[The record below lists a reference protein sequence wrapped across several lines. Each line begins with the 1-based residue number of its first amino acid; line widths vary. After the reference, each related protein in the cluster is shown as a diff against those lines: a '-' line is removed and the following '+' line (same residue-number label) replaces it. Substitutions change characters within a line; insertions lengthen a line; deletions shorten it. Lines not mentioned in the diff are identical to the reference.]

1 MKEML
6 HYLKP
11 YWRGLLAATIA
22 VAISTVCDLLLPAI
36 MSEILNK
43 GVYRADFAYIVRCCA
58 IMAAVA
64 LVGLGTVL
72 LGSKISNDVVAS
84 FCADLRAAVFR
95 KVNQMS
101 FEEFGELGTAALV
114 TRCSHDVETVS
125 WIAAELSGTVIMI
138 PVLFFGG
145 VVLSLRKD
153 VALSLTM
160 LAFVPVILTIV
171 IFIGKKIDGIWEVS
185 DKFVDRQNEI
195 MRERLRGIRVIR
207 AFNSE
212 KREHE
217 RVSGATRIMVDS
229 FIRGNVAMGAI
240 SPLAT
245 FLLNVAAVLIV
256 LLMRA
261 DAAFEGLMDMLPDTD
276 WSEPLLS
283 LFFGVFA
290 GWILYSRGVGLKYAE
305 KNGKEAKSFHGFS
318 AITVNILL
326 GTVCLIYAVYLLSQ
340 LAYLGGGF
348 AGILPDGYT
357 LAEYAR
363 RGFFEMAWL
372 SFINLG
378 LMCLAMGLVEKKAG
392 APALTR
398 GLCLFLGLAALFLI
412 AAASAK
418 MLLYIGGYGL
428 TRKRVLTEVF
438 MLWLG
443 VTTILVSVWLF
454 KPRFPYMKGAVIC
467 ALILGCVTFWA
478 DVDAQVARYNVR
490 AYQSGQLETIDMG
503 HMSSLGD
510 GALPYIKELT
520 HDRDPEIASTA
531 MDILENS
538 YCSISDF
545 RSWTYTESAARRA
558 VDAD

>member
-1 MKEML
+1 MGITISPWMIAFLMLMTGFAGFVDSAAGGGGLISLPAYLFAGLPPHYTYATNKFSAACGTTFATASFFKSGAMNVKVGVLAAIGSFAGSALGAHIVLLLSDEML
-6 HYLKP
+6 
-11 YWRGLLAATIA
+11 RTMMFI
-22 VAISTVCDLLLPAI
+22 ILP
-36 MSEILNK
+36 
-43 GVYRADFAYIVRCCA
+43 
-58 IMAAVA
+58 
-64 LVGLGTVL
+64 
-72 LGSKISNDVVAS
+72 
-84 FCADLRAAVFR
+84 
-95 KVNQMS
+95 
-101 FEEFGELGTAALV
+101 
-114 TRCSHDVETVS
+114 
-125 WIAAELSGTVIMI
+125 
-138 PVLFFGG
+138 
-145 VVLSLRKD
+145 
-153 VALSLTM
+153 
-160 LAFVPVILTIV
+160 
-171 IFIGKKIDGIWEVS
+171 
-185 DKFVDRQNEI
+185 
-195 MRERLRGIRVIR
+195 
-207 AFNSE
+207 
-212 KREHE
+212 
-217 RVSGATRIMVDS
+217 
-229 FIRGNVAMGAI
+229 
-240 SPLAT
+240 
-245 FLLNVAAVLIV
+245 VAAVLIF

-340 LAYLGGGF
+340 LAYLGSGF

-418 MLLYIGGYGL
+418 MLLYISGYGL

-478 DVDAQVARYNVR
+478 DVDTQVARYNVR

-510 GALPYIKELT
+510 GALPYIKGLT

-545 RSWTYTESAARRA
+545 RSWTYTESAARKA

>member
-1 MKEML
+1 ML
-6 HYLKP
+6 
-11 YWRGLLAATIA
+11 
-22 VAISTVCDLLLPAI
+22 
-36 MSEILNK
+36 
-43 GVYRADFAYIVRCCA
+43 
-58 IMAAVA
+58 
-64 LVGLGTVL
+64 
-72 LGSKISNDVVAS
+72 
-84 FCADLRAAVFR
+84 
-95 KVNQMS
+95 
-101 FEEFGELGTAALV
+101 
-114 TRCSHDVETVS
+114 
-125 WIAAELSGTVIMI
+125 
-138 PVLFFGG
+138 
-145 VVLSLRKD
+145 
-153 VALSLTM
+153 
-160 LAFVPVILTIV
+160 
-171 IFIGKKIDGIWEVS
+171 IF
-185 DKFVDRQNEI
+185 
-195 MRERLRGIRVIR
+195 
-207 AFNSE
+207 
-212 KREHE
+212 
-217 RVSGATRIMVDS
+217 
-229 FIRGNVAMGAI
+229 
-240 SPLAT
+240 
-245 FLLNVAAVLIV
+245 

-276 WSEPLLS
+276 WSEPVIS

-290 GWILYSRGVGLKYAE
+290 GWILYSRGVGLKYGE
-305 KNGKEAKSFHGFS
+305 KNGKEGKRFRGFS

-378 LMCLAMGLVEKKAG
+378 LMCLVMALVEKKTG
-392 APALTR
+392 VPALTK

-443 VTTILVSVWLF
+443 VTTILVSVWLL

-467 ALILGCVTFWA
+467 ALILGCVTFWG
-478 DVDAQVARYNVR
+478 DVDTFVARYNVR
-490 AYQSGQLETIDMG
+490 AYQSGRLETIDMG
-503 HMSSLGD
+503 HMGCLGD

-520 HDRDPEIASTA
+520 RDSDPEIASA
-531 MDILENS
+531 AEDILENS

-545 RSWTYTESAARRA
+545 RSWTYTASAARRA
-558 VDAD
+558 VD

>member
-1 MKEML
+1 MGGFLSFVKKEAL
-6 HYLKP
+6 H
-11 YWRGLLAATIA
+11 
-22 VAISTVCDLLLPAI
+22 
-36 MSEILNK
+36 
-43 GVYRADFAYIVRCCA
+43 IVR
-58 IMAAVA
+58 
-64 LVGLGTVL
+64 
-72 LGSKISNDVVAS
+72 DP
-84 FCADLRAAVFR
+84 R
-95 KVNQMS
+95 
-101 FEEFGELGTAALV
+101 
-114 TRCSHDVETVS
+114 
-125 WIAAELSGTVIMI
+125 
-138 PVLFFGG
+138 
-145 VVLSLRKD
+145 
-153 VALSLTM
+153 TM
-160 LAFVPVILTIV
+160 
-171 IFIGKKIDGIWEVS
+171 
-185 DKFVDRQNEI
+185 
-195 MRERLRGIRVIR
+195 
-207 AFNSE
+207 
-212 KREHE
+212 
-217 RVSGATRIMVDS
+217 
-229 FIRGNVAMGAI
+229 
-240 SPLAT
+240 
-245 FLLNVAAVLIV
+245 LIV

-478 DVDAQVARYNVR
+478 DVDTQVARYNVR

-503 HMSSLGD
+503 HMGCLGD

-520 HDRDPEIASTA
+520 HDRAPEIASTA

-545 RSWTYTESAARRA
+545 RSWTYTESAARKA

>member
-1 MKEML
+1 MEERTLPRYPAGKREL
-6 HYLKP
+6 IF
-11 YWRGLLAATIA
+11 GLL
-22 VAISTVCDLLLPAI
+22 VLLFGTFTWN
-36 MSEILNK
+36 SILY
-43 GVYRADFAYIVRCCA
+43 GGFCLGFALG
-58 IMAAVA
+58 AVA
-64 LVGLGTVL
+64 LTGCSFWYL
-72 LGSKISNDVVAS
+72 LRCGFRPGKYEAALLILAAVIFAGFARSSDSDVKAGMLLMALFAVNLS
-84 FCADLRAAVFR
+84 FCRMAGQSRREPGGIASALDAPRAIFVLGVGSMSAAVRGLNDAR
-95 KVNQMS
+95 KNA
-101 FEEFGELGTAALV
+101 GTAGKRGGAAILGVLIAL
-114 TRCSHDVETVS
+114 
-125 WIAAELSGTVIMI
+125 
-138 PVLFFGG
+138 P
-145 VVLSLRKD
+145 
-153 VALSLTM
+153 
-160 LAFVPVILTIV
+160 
-171 IFIGKKIDGIWEVS
+171 
-185 DKFVDRQNEI
+185 
-195 MRERLRGIRVIR
+195 
-207 AFNSE
+207 
-212 KREHE
+212 
-217 RVSGATRIMVDS
+217 
-229 FIRGNVAMGAI
+229 
-240 SPLAT
+240 
-245 FLLNVAAVLIV
+245 VAAVLIV

-283 LFFGVFA
+283 LSFGVFA

-418 MLLYIGGYGL
+418 MLLYISGYGL
-428 TRKRVLTEVF
+428 TRKRVLTEIF

-454 KPRFPYMKGAVIC
+454 KLRLPYMKGAVIC

-478 DVDAQVARYNVR
+478 DVDTQVARYNVR

-503 HMSSLGD
+503 HMGCLGD

-545 RSWTYTESAARRA
+545 RSWTYTESAARKA

>member
-1 MKEML
+1 MIL
-6 HYLKP
+6 GVL
-11 YWRGLLAATIA
+11 IA
-22 VAISTVCDLLLPAI
+22 LP
-36 MSEILNK
+36 
-43 GVYRADFAYIVRCCA
+43 
-58 IMAAVA
+58 
-64 LVGLGTVL
+64 
-72 LGSKISNDVVAS
+72 
-84 FCADLRAAVFR
+84 
-95 KVNQMS
+95 
-101 FEEFGELGTAALV
+101 
-114 TRCSHDVETVS
+114 
-125 WIAAELSGTVIMI
+125 
-138 PVLFFGG
+138 
-145 VVLSLRKD
+145 
-153 VALSLTM
+153 
-160 LAFVPVILTIV
+160 
-171 IFIGKKIDGIWEVS
+171 
-185 DKFVDRQNEI
+185 
-195 MRERLRGIRVIR
+195 
-207 AFNSE
+207 
-212 KREHE
+212 
-217 RVSGATRIMVDS
+217 
-229 FIRGNVAMGAI
+229 
-240 SPLAT
+240 
-245 FLLNVAAVLIV
+245 VAAVLIV

-478 DVDAQVARYNVR
+478 DVDTQVARYNVR

-503 HMSSLGD
+503 HMGCLGD

-520 HDRDPEIASTA
+520 HDRAPEIASTA

-545 RSWTYTESAARRA
+545 RSWTYTESAARKA

>member
-1 MKEML
+1 MEERTLPRYPAGKREL
-6 HYLKP
+6 IF
-11 YWRGLLAATIA
+11 GLL
-22 VAISTVCDLLLPAI
+22 VLLFGTFTWN
-36 MSEILNK
+36 SILY
-43 GVYRADFAYIVRCCA
+43 GGFCLGFALG
-58 IMAAVA
+58 AVA
-64 LVGLGTVL
+64 LTGCSFWYL
-72 LGSKISNDVVAS
+72 LRCGFRPGKYEAALLILAAVIFAGFARSSDSDVKAGMLLMALFAVNLS
-84 FCADLRAAVFR
+84 FCRMAGQSRREPGGIASALDAPRALFTLGVGSMSAAVRGLNDAR
-95 KVNQMS
+95 KNA
-101 FEEFGELGTAALV
+101 GTAGKRGGAAILGVLIAL
-114 TRCSHDVETVS
+114 
-125 WIAAELSGTVIMI
+125 
-138 PVLFFGG
+138 P
-145 VVLSLRKD
+145 
-153 VALSLTM
+153 
-160 LAFVPVILTIV
+160 
-171 IFIGKKIDGIWEVS
+171 
-185 DKFVDRQNEI
+185 
-195 MRERLRGIRVIR
+195 
-207 AFNSE
+207 
-212 KREHE
+212 
-217 RVSGATRIMVDS
+217 
-229 FIRGNVAMGAI
+229 
-240 SPLAT
+240 
-245 FLLNVAAVLIV
+245 VAAVLIV

-478 DVDAQVARYNVR
+478 DVDTQVARYNVR

-545 RSWTYTESAARRA
+545 RSWTYTESAARKA
-558 VDAD
+558 VETD

>member
-1 MKEML
+1 MGITISPWMMAFLMLMTGFAGFVDSAAGGGGLISLPAYLFAGLPPHYTYATNKFSAACGTTFATANFFKSGAINVKVGVLAAIGSFAGSALGAHIVLLLSDEML
-6 HYLKP
+6 
-11 YWRGLLAATIA
+11 RTMMFI
-22 VAISTVCDLLLPAI
+22 ILP
-36 MSEILNK
+36 
-43 GVYRADFAYIVRCCA
+43 
-58 IMAAVA
+58 
-64 LVGLGTVL
+64 
-72 LGSKISNDVVAS
+72 
-84 FCADLRAAVFR
+84 
-95 KVNQMS
+95 
-101 FEEFGELGTAALV
+101 
-114 TRCSHDVETVS
+114 
-125 WIAAELSGTVIMI
+125 
-138 PVLFFGG
+138 
-145 VVLSLRKD
+145 
-153 VALSLTM
+153 
-160 LAFVPVILTIV
+160 
-171 IFIGKKIDGIWEVS
+171 
-185 DKFVDRQNEI
+185 
-195 MRERLRGIRVIR
+195 
-207 AFNSE
+207 
-212 KREHE
+212 
-217 RVSGATRIMVDS
+217 
-229 FIRGNVAMGAI
+229 
-240 SPLAT
+240 
-245 FLLNVAAVLIV
+245 VAAVLIV

-478 DVDAQVARYNVR
+478 DVDTQVARYNVR

-510 GALPYIKELT
+510 GALPYIKGLT
-520 HDRDPEIASTA
+520 HDHDPEIASTA

-545 RSWTYTESAARRA
+545 RSWTYTESAARKA
-558 VDAD
+558 VETD

>member
-1 MKEML
+1 MEERTLPRYPAGKREL
-6 HYLKP
+6 IF
-11 YWRGLLAATIA
+11 GLL
-22 VAISTVCDLLLPAI
+22 VLLFGTFTWN
-36 MSEILNK
+36 SILY
-43 GVYRADFAYIVRCCA
+43 GGFCLGFALG
-58 IMAAVA
+58 AVA
-64 LVGLGTVL
+64 LTGCSLWYL
-72 LGSKISNDVVAS
+72 LRCGFRPGKYEAALLTLAAVIFAGFARSSDSDVKAGMLLMALFAVNLS
-84 FCADLRAAVFR
+84 FCRMAGQSAAVRGLNDAR
-95 KVNQMS
+95 KNA
-101 FEEFGELGTAALV
+101 GTA
-114 TRCSHDVETVS
+114 
-125 WIAAELSGTVIMI
+125 
-138 PVLFFGG
+138 
-145 VVLSLRKD
+145 
-153 VALSLTM
+153 
-160 LAFVPVILTIV
+160 
-171 IFIGKKIDGIWEVS
+171 GK
-185 DKFVDRQNEI
+185 R
-195 MRERLRGIRVIR
+195 
-207 AFNSE
+207 
-212 KREHE
+212 
-217 RVSGATRIMVDS
+217 SGA
-229 FIRGNVAMGAI
+229 AI
-240 SPLAT
+240 LGVLIALP
-245 FLLNVAAVLIV
+245 VAAVLIV

-418 MLLYIGGYGL
+418 MLLYISGYGL

-478 DVDAQVARYNVR
+478 DVDTQVARYNVR
-490 AYQSGQLETIDMG
+490 AYQSGRLETIDME

-510 GALPYIKELT
+510 GALPYIKGLT

-558 VDAD
+558 VD

>member
-1 MKEML
+1 
-6 HYLKP
+6 
-11 YWRGLLAATIA
+11 
-22 VAISTVCDLLLPAI
+22 
-36 MSEILNK
+36 
-43 GVYRADFAYIVRCCA
+43 
-58 IMAAVA
+58 
-64 LVGLGTVL
+64 
-72 LGSKISNDVVAS
+72 
-84 FCADLRAAVFR
+84 
-95 KVNQMS
+95 
-101 FEEFGELGTAALV
+101 
-114 TRCSHDVETVS
+114 
-125 WIAAELSGTVIMI
+125 
-138 PVLFFGG
+138 
-145 VVLSLRKD
+145 
-153 VALSLTM
+153 
-160 LAFVPVILTIV
+160 
-171 IFIGKKIDGIWEVS
+171 
-185 DKFVDRQNEI
+185 
-195 MRERLRGIRVIR
+195 
-207 AFNSE
+207 
-212 KREHE
+212 
-217 RVSGATRIMVDS
+217 
-229 FIRGNVAMGAI
+229 
-240 SPLAT
+240 
-245 FLLNVAAVLIV
+245 
-256 LLMRA
+256 MRA

-283 LFFGVFA
+283 LFFGAFA
-290 GWILYSRGVGLKYAE
+290 GWILYSRGVGLKYGE
-305 KNGKEAKSFHGFS
+305 KNGKEAKRFHGFS

-418 MLLYIGGYGL
+418 MLLYISGYGL

-478 DVDAQVARYNVR
+478 DVDTQVARYNVR

-510 GALPYIKELT
+510 GALPYIKGLT
-520 HDRDPEIASTA
+520 HDHDPEIASTA

-558 VDAD
+558 VD

>member
-1 MKEML
+1 MEERTLPRYSAGKREL
-6 HYLKP
+6 IF
-11 YWRGLLAATIA
+11 GLL
-22 VAISTVCDLLLPAI
+22 VLLFGTFTWN
-36 MSEILNK
+36 SILY
-43 GVYRADFAYIVRCCA
+43 GGFCLGFALG
-58 IMAAVA
+58 AVA
-64 LVGLGTVL
+64 LTGCSFWYL
-72 LGSKISNDVVAS
+72 LRCGFRPGKYEAALLILAAAIFAGFARSSDSGIKMEMLLMALFAVNLS
-84 FCADLRAAVFR
+84 FCRMAGQSRREPGGIASALDAPRALCTLGVGSMSAAVGE
-95 KVNQMS
+95 KLTLAIEYAGKNKLPLIL
-101 FEEFGELGTAALV
+101 FGAAILGVLIAL
-114 TRCSHDVETVS
+114 
-125 WIAAELSGTVIMI
+125 
-138 PVLFFGG
+138 P
-145 VVLSLRKD
+145 
-153 VALSLTM
+153 
-160 LAFVPVILTIV
+160 
-171 IFIGKKIDGIWEVS
+171 
-185 DKFVDRQNEI
+185 
-195 MRERLRGIRVIR
+195 
-207 AFNSE
+207 
-212 KREHE
+212 
-217 RVSGATRIMVDS
+217 
-229 FIRGNVAMGAI
+229 
-240 SPLAT
+240 
-245 FLLNVAAVLIV
+245 VAAVLIF

-478 DVDAQVARYNVR
+478 DVDTQVARYNVR

-503 HMSSLGD
+503 HMGCLGD

-545 RSWTYTESAARRA
+545 RSWTYTESAARKA